1 MKSFLLAST
10 LLISGAAFAQTTS
23 PTDSGQSSTMS
34 TTTQPDATQS
44 DPAAQSSP
52 TTTQDPGAQTGT
64 TMSSDPTGATGTMTD
79 QTGAAQGT
87 TGAQQGMSGAQQG
100 MSGAQQGNMGTT
112 GAGTTTAPA
121 MMANAAPPPEP
132 RASYPRCSRTVT
144 DNCVQDES
152 RARNTRRRR

>member
-10 LLISGAAFAQTTS
+10 LLIGGAAFAQTTS
-23 PTDSGQSSTMS
+23 PTDPGQSSTTG
-34 TTTQPDATQS
+34 TTMEQDATQR
-44 DPAAQSSP
+44 DPATQNSP
-52 TTTQDPGAQTGT
+52 TTTQDPAAQTGT

-112 GAGTTTAPA
+112 GAGTMSAPA
-121 MMANAAPPPEP
+121 MAGNMAPPPEP

-152 RARNTRRRR
+152 RARDTRRRR